1 MSLLP
6 LQIILGFQVTAAVVI
21 FIQLVAGDDQ
31 GGRAVRLQKVRR
43 SFSAKERIENQPFGD
58 DAR

>member
-6 LQIILGFQVTAAVVI
+6 LQIILGLQVAAAVVI
-21 FIQLVAGDDQ
+21 FIQLMAGGGEDD
-31 GGRAVRLQKVRR
+31 AFSVRKNRYP
-43 SFSAKERIENQPFGD
+43 SAKERPADRFVTD